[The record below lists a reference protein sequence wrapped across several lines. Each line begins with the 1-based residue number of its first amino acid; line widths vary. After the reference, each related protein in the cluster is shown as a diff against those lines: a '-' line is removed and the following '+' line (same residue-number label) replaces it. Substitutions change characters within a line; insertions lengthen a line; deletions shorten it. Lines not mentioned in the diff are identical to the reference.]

1 MAQLAAT
8 GRLRPGDAFAHESI
22 IGGPFEGRGEAA
34 AGIIGRP
41 AIVLSIVGWVRT
53 TGHNTIFVDER
64 DLYGRG
70 FQVT

>member
-1 MAQLAAT
+1 MARLAAT

-41 AIVLSIVGWVRT
+41 AIRGSIAGWGRT
-53 TGHNTIFVDER
+53 TGHNTKFVD
-64 DLYGRG
+64 GRG
-70 FQVT
+70 HNGRGLQVT